1 MSKIGGC
8 HILSHTLGHL
18 YTKYGLQSVMH
29 NFPTILGWS
38 PKEWNN
44 KIVSTVIYWHKVYLK
59 KILISQ
65 EQCLASL
72 CRHIS
77 WSNIVSN
84 ALTH

>member
-1 MSKIGGC
+1 MSQIGGC

-18 YTKYGLQSVMH
+18 YTKYGLQCVMR
-29 NFPTILGWS
+29 NFPTFLGWS

-59 KILISQ
+59 NILK

-72 CRHIS
+72 YRHIS

>member
-65 EQCLASL
+65 EQCDAGQP
-72 CRHIS
+72 IQ
-77 WSNIVSN
+77 N
-84 ALTH
+84 